1 MYRSRTPGRHAFTLI
16 ELLVVIAIIA
26 ILAAILMPV
35 LAKAK
40 EKAWRTDC
48 ASNLKQAGTAIQ
60 LYADDNQDF
69 LPGPVW
75 SGAMASY
82 DNTSSQ
88 ELIWFIAVDLG
99 QPAPSSQTVVA
110 NVFVCP
116 AYAHRAPSVTSLIGR
131 KVYFDNPNIAPDP
144 SNSTV
149 APFGNPSTNAPSLK
163 MSSIVKCQPPASV
176 FAISDV
182 DQALPQLNPSISWWS
197 DLPNQPVHGAVRN
210 QVFFDWHVEAVKW

>member
-1 MYRSRTPGRHAFTLI
+1 MHRSRTPNRHAFTLI

-60 LYADDNQDF
+60 MYADDNQDF
-69 LPGPVW
+69 LPGPAW

-82 DNTSSQ
+82 DITSSQ
-88 ELIWFIAVDLG
+88 ELIYFIAVDLG

-116 AYAHRAPSVTSLIGR
+116 AYVQKAPSVTSLIGR
-131 KVYFDNPNIAPDP
+131 KVYFDNPNIASDS
-144 SNSTV
+144 SNSTI
-149 APFGNPSTNAPSLK
+149 APFGNPTTNAPSLK
-163 MSSIVKCQPPASV
+163 MSSIVHCQPPASV

-182 DQALPQLNPSISWWS
+182 DQALPQLNPSVAWWS